1 MSGIDRD
8 LARMFWEATA
18 RRVGEATDL
27 WLECERG
34 DEAAAASLRRLL
46 HTWKGEAH
54 MLGFASVGGL
64 LQAMEDV
71 VKTGARAEA
80 GDAFLNALDGIA
92 TMAVS
97 DLGEDVMPVHEM
109 LDALREATS
118 PAHAASHGPVTHE
131 RAAPEQEIA
140 DAVHQRT
147 SIEPSMI
154 QPLVHEAR
162 RLHLEQGT
170 LEPKIRELRRM
181 LRALLAE
188 IDPQLSPQR
197 LAEQIVKTLGYGAD
211 IERRLA
217 QLNAQWSAVDF
228 ELGHALERIDDVV
241 RAAAVVSVASLRTQ
255 VLRAARSAAHAL
267 GRKVDVH
274 ITGDAYVDASVE
286 KLLAPALLHLVR
298 NAVDHGIEAADLRAL
313 RGKPEAGRI
322 DVTIQQS
329 ESSATVIVSDDGG
342 GIDVAALRARLGD
355 DREEDVV
362 LQRIF
367 EHGVTT
373 RESVTELSGRGVGLD
388 VVAQSV
394 ASVGGSL
401 RVHTTRE
408 VGTRFELALP
418 TSLRAELVVP
428 FMVRGSRLALPVRVI
443 KVVERLRE
451 IVPSSDGNRF
461 AYGARGH
468 AKLIPLFDAA
478 TLFGARDEPR
488 EGDPVL
494 VIEHLRGTLAL
505 RVDSYDNPR
514 ALSFERIEDLV
525 VPSDVVRGAGAAPD
539 GSVYF
544 LLDVESLY
552 GKLRG
557 RTGPSSSRATETA
570 RAAAHVLVVEDAPV
584 ARELL
589 LGILRSLG
597 LRVSDAADGREG
609 LARARAD
616 VPDLVLTDVEMP
628 FLNGLEMIAEMRNDP
643 TLREVP
649 VLVLTT
655 RTDAPIRDRARA
667 LGVRGFLSKQKF
679 VESELREMIDACLV
693 R

>member
-1 MSGIDRD
+1 
-8 LARMFWEATA
+8 MFWEATA

-27 WLECERG
+27 WLDCEKG
-34 DEAAAASLRRLL
+34 DERAALELRRLL

-54 MLGFASVGGL
+54 MLGFGLVGSV

-71 VKTGARAEA
+71 VKTGGRESA

-92 TMAVS
+92 SMAVS
-97 DLGEDVMPVHEM
+97 DLGESVIPLDAV
-109 LDALREATS
+109 LDALREATTPVDAGSGPVAS
-118 PAHAASHGPVTHE
+118 PQERVPLGADEDHGQATASHESAIDP
-131 RAAPEQEIA
+131 A
-140 DAVHQRT
+140 
-147 SIEPSMI
+147 SI

-170 LEPKIRELRRM
+170 LQPKIRELRRM

-197 LAEQIVKTLGYGAD
+197 LAEQIVKTLGYGAE

-217 QLNAQWSAVDF
+217 HLNAQWSAVDF

-298 NAVDHGIEAADLRAL
+298 NAVDHGIEAPELRAL
-313 RGKPEAGRI
+313 RGKPAAGRI
-322 DVTIQQS
+322 DVLIEQS
-329 ESSATVIVSDDGG
+329 ESSATVTVKDDGG
-342 GIDVAALRARLGD
+342 GIDVAALRAKLGD
-355 DREEDVV
+355 DREDDVV

-373 RESVTELSGRGVGLD
+373 RDEVTELSGRGVGLD
-388 VVAQSV
+388 VVARSV

-401 RVHTTRE
+401 RVHTTPE

-428 FMVRGSRLALPVRVI
+428 FTVRSTRLALPVRVI

-461 AYGARGH
+461 AFGPRGQ
-468 AKLIPLFDAA
+468 ATLLPLYDAA
-478 TLFGARDEPR
+478 ALFGAPDEPR

-494 VIEHLRGTLAL
+494 VIEHRSGLLAL

-525 VPSDVVRGAGAAPD
+525 VPSDIVRGAGAAPD

-544 LLDVESLY
+544 LLDVDSLH
-552 GKLRG
+552 GKLTGRG
-557 RTGPSSSRATETA
+557 GGRVSTKADTQ

-609 LARARAD
+609 LAKARAD
-616 VPDLVLTDVEMP
+616 IPDLVVTDVEMP
-628 FLNGLEMIAEMRNDP
+628 FLNGLEMIAAMRDDAS
-643 TLREVP
+643 LRDVP

-655 RTDAPIRDRARA
+655 RTDAPVRDRARA
-667 LGVRGFLSKQKF
+667 LGVRGFLSKQRF
-679 VESELREMIDACLV
+679 VESELREMIDACLS